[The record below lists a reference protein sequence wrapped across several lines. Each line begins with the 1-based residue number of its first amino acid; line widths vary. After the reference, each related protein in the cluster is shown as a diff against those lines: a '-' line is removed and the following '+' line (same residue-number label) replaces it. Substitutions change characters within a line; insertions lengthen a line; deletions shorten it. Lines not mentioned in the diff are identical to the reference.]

1 MATVF
6 ARTFR
11 YCELVKPHFDS
22 EGNAVSETK
31 SERTVRGTIQPVT
44 GEEAIAYSEGSRNT
58 GMVKV
63 FSSERLAARTQD
75 GAEAIGYIQQGGYWY
90 EIVDELVFC
99 NLPNIT
105 HWKYIASKIPPA
117 QIPEALR

>member
-22 EGNAVSETK
+22 EGNAVSEMK

-63 FSSERLAARTQD
+63 YSSERLAARTQD

>member
-11 YCELVKPHFDS
+11 YCELVKPYFDS

-63 FSSERLAARTQD
+63 YSSERLAARTQD

>member
-11 YCELVKPHFDS
+11 YCELVKPHFDV
-22 EGNAVSETK
+22 EGNGVPGSK
-31 SERTVRGTIQPVT
+31 SERTVKGTIQPVS
-44 GEEAIAYSEGSRNT
+44 GEEAIAYSEGARNT
-58 GMVKV
+58 GIVKV
-63 FSSERLAARTQD
+63 YSSEMLAARTQD

-90 EIVDELVFC
+90 EIVDELVFG
-99 NLPNIT
+99 NLPKIT
-105 HWKYIASKIPPA
+105 HWKYIASKVPPA